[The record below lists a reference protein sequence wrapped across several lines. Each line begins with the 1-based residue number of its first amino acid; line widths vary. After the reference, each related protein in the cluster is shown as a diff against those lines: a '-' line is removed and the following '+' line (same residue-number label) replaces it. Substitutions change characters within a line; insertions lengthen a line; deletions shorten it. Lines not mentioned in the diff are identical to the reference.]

1 MPHCAGVV
9 QPCTRNHALRIQFYT
24 KERPGRAGA
33 VSARLVTVQLALA
46 FSYRFDMAL
55 RLVLTEYYEPRRR
68 YWLLALFRPTAA
80 LDMHD
85 QSWSRVHRE
94 GYHACIERVHL
105 PYLWKKCNGCQTHK
119 AFLAT
124 FCVVRPTLCADS
136 QENEF
141 FFSRI

>member
-46 FSYRFDMAL
+46 FSNRFDMAL

-85 QSWSRVHRE
+85 QS
-94 GYHACIERVHL
+94 
-105 PYLWKKCNGCQTHK
+105 
-119 AFLAT
+119 
-124 FCVVRPTLCADS
+124 
-136 QENEF
+136 
-141 FFSRI
+141 